1 MKKTDKTMK
10 QNVRKTNVFV
20 RMLKMQGLRM
30 KIIVLHILM
39 T

>member
-30 KIIVLHILM
+30 KISVLRILM